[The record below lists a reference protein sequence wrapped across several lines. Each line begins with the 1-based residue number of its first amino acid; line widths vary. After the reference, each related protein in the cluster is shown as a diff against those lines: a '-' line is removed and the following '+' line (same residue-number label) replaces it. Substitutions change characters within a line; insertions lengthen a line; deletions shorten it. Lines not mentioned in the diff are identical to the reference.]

1 LELIG
6 LTQAVPGPK
15 ILGVDL
21 NCVPICL
28 DGPRY
33 ILHLQILMAHESP
46 SSKTGPVQLQG
57 LSEID
62 NGLEVLSH
70 EGIVVTNDAACFR
83 VVLIV
88 VKLLE
93 GQIGQLPLVL
103 LDVEDVG
110 VGVHVLKT
118 VRVDVQQLL
127 EPLQTD
133 VEL

>member
-1 LELIG
+1 
-6 LTQAVPGPK
+6 
-15 ILGVDL
+15 
-21 NCVPICL
+21 
-28 DGPRY
+28 
-33 ILHLQILMAHESP
+33 MAHESP
-46 SSKTGPVQLQG
+46 RSETGPVQLQG

-62 NGLEVLSH
+62 NGLEMLSH

-83 VVLIV
+83 VVLVV

-110 VGVHVLKT
+110 VGVHVLET
-118 VRVDVQQLL
+118 MRVDVQQLL